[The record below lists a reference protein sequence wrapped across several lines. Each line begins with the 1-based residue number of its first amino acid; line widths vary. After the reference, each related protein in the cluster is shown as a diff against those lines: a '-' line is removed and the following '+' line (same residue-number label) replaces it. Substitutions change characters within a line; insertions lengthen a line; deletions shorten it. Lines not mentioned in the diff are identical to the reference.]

1 MKFTLTRAT
10 LAGFWLT
17 GAVYAAQNPD
27 VAFITQLKGTVV
39 VQGPQAQRNAVA
51 LTKLRLG
58 ERLQLKKESQLR
70 IVYFDGGQQETWNG
84 EAKLAVGSAE
94 SAKLAGADPEVK
106 KLPSVL
112 SKQLAMTPSGEAT
125 SRVGMAR
132 LRGSPN
138 AKLAEAE
145 KNYSNLRGATPD
157 DDRTP
162 ELYLLAAL
170 FEWGRYD
177 RIESV
182 LKDLK
187 SRHPDSSEVA
197 AIDERYSKTLEEARK
212 PVKTTQ

>member
-1 MKFTLTRAT
+1 MKFALTCAT

-39 VQGPQAQRNAVA
+39 VQGPGAQRNAVA

-58 ERLQLKKESQLR
+58 EHLLLKKESQLR
-70 IVYFDGGQQETWNG
+70 IVYFDGGRQETWNG

-94 SAKLAGADPEVK
+94 SAKSAGADPEVK
-106 KLPSVL
+106 KLPAVL
-112 SKQLAMTPSGEAT
+112 SRQLAMTPTGEAT
-125 SRVGMAR
+125 SRIGMAR
-132 LRGSPN
+132 LRGLTN

-145 KNYSNLRGATPD
+145 KNYSNWRGVTPD

-170 FEWGRYD
+170 FELGQYD

-197 AIDERYSKTLEEARK
+197 AIDERYSKTLEKTRK
-212 PVKTTQ
+212 PVKTPQ